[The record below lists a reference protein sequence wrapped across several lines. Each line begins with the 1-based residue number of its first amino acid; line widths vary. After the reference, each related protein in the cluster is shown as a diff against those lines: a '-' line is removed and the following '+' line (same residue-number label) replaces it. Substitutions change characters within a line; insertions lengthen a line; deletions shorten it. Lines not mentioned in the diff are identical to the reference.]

1 MKKSH
6 KTDPQSSKLS
16 KVLKSKSPKEMQDL
30 MSEYFKNLDSQQV
43 ESIAEWEDT
52 LDVYAA
58 DGVGNRCNIFI
69 DGGGYGGVDC

>member
-6 KTDPQSSKLS
+6 KTSLQTSKLS
-16 KVLKSKSPKEMQDL
+16 KVIKSKSPKEMQDL

>member
-6 KTDPQSSKLS
+6 KTSLQTSKLS
-16 KVLKSKSPKEMQDL
+16 KVIKSKSPKEMQDL

-58 DGVGNRCNIFI
+58 DGGGNRCNIFI
-69 DGGGYGGVDC
+69 DGGGYGGGDC